1 MILRMRGMYLLE
13 LAEHV
18 LHSFAAFLVAGSG
31 IVLSHSRK
39 VMSGN
44 MAVKAVPVRIWLR
57 LHLKT
62 RFLPVRSQHA
72 VHIILHQHVQIE
84 VTRCLER
91 SVKKFHISQR
101 EGIRIKSVLRR
112 SACRR
117 QKKRY
122 GDQ

>member
-1 MILRMRGMYLLE
+1 MVLRMSGMYLLE

-18 LHSFAAFLVAGSG
+18 LHPFAALLVAGSG
-31 IVLSHSRK
+31 IVLRHCRK
-39 VMSGN
+39 VMAGN

-57 LHLKT
+57 LHLEA
-62 RFLPVRSQHA
+62 RLLSVRSQHA
-72 VHIILHQHVQIE
+72 VHIVLHQHLKIE
-84 VTRCLER
+84 VTRRLER
-91 SVKKFHISQR
+91 SVKKFHIPQR